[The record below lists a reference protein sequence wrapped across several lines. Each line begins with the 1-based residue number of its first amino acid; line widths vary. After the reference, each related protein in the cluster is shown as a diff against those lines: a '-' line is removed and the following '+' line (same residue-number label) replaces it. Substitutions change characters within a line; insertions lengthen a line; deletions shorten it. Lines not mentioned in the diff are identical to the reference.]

1 MKNEINNKE
10 NSSKTPP
17 ELVEGSGHGG
27 MDRKEAIQYITL
39 LLGGTLVGANSF
51 LTGCKTADKQLFSKE
66 DSAYLDEI
74 AETILPETK
83 TPGAKAAQVGQFMI
97 VMVSDC
103 YDEKEQM
110 IFREGM
116 NKINDHSD
124 KKFGKL
130 YLKLTPEQR
139 HELLVQI
146 DNEQK
151 QYMKNKKED
160 EPVHYFRM
168 IKELVMLGYFTSKP
182 GCTQAKRYMP
192 VPGKY
197 IGCVPYKKGEKA
209 IV

>member
-1 MKNEINNKE
+1 
-10 NSSKTPP
+10 
-17 ELVEGSGHGG
+17 
-27 MDRKEAIQYITL
+27 MDRKEAIQYISL

-51 LTGCKTADKQLFSKE
+51 LVGCKTADKQLFSKE
-66 DSAYLDEI
+66 DLAYLDEI

-83 TPGAKAAQVGQFMI
+83 TPGAKAAQVGKFMT

-110 IFREGM
+110 IFRDGM
-116 NKINDHSD
+116 KKMDDHAY
-124 KKFGKL
+124 KKFGKS
-130 YLKLTPEQR
+130 YLGITPEQR

-151 QYMKNKKED
+151 GYMRNKKEE

-168 IKELVMLGYFTSKP
+168 MKELTLLGYFTSKP
-182 GCTQAKRYMP
+182 GCTQGKRYMP
-192 VPGKY
+192 LPRKY

>member
-1 MKNEINNKE
+1 
-10 NSSKTPP
+10 
-17 ELVEGSGHGG
+17 
-27 MDRKEAIQYITL
+27 MDRKEAVQYISL

-66 DSAYLDEI
+66 DIAYLDEI

-83 TPGAKAAQVGQFMI
+83 TPGAKAARVGQFMTVI
-97 VMVSDC
+97 VSDC

-110 IFREGM
+110 IFKDGM
-116 NKINDHSD
+116 NKINDQSTT
-124 KKFGKL
+124 KFGKS
-130 YLKLTPEQR
+130 YLNSTPEQR
-139 HELLVQI
+139 HELLVQV

-151 QYMKNKKED
+151 QYMKNKKDE

-168 IKELVMLGYFTSKP
+168 MKELVLLGYFTSKP

-192 VPGKY
+192 LPGKY
-197 IGCVPYKKGEKA
+197 IGCVPYKKGDKA

>member
-1 MKNEINNKE
+1 
-10 NSSKTPP
+10 
-17 ELVEGSGHGG
+17 
-27 MDRKEAIQYITL
+27 MDRKEAVQYISL

-51 LTGCKTADKQLFSKE
+51 LSGCKMADKQLFSKE
-66 DSAYLDEI
+66 DQAYLDEI

-97 VMVSDC
+97 LMVTDC
-103 YDEKEQM
+103 YDKKEQE
-110 IFREGM
+110 IFMEGIK
-116 NKINDHSD
+116 KINDQSEA
-124 KKFGKL
+124 KFGKSC
-130 YLKLTPEQR
+130 LKITPEKR

-168 IKELVMLGYFTSKP
+168 MKELTLLGYFTSKP

>member
-1 MKNEINNKE
+1 
-10 NSSKTPP
+10 
-17 ELVEGSGHGG
+17 
-27 MDRKEAIQYITL
+27 MDRKEAVQYISL

-51 LTGCKTADKQLFSKE
+51 LSGCKTNDKQLFSKE
-66 DSAYLDEI
+66 DQAYLDEI

-97 VMVSDC
+97 VMVTDC

-110 IFREGM
+110 IFRAGM
-116 NKINDHSD
+116 EKVNDQSET
-124 KKFGKL
+124 KFGKS
-130 YLKLTPEQR
+130 YLKITPEQR
-139 HELLVQI
+139 HELLVQM

-151 QYMKNKKED
+151 QYTKNKKED

-168 IKELVMLGYFTSKP
+168 MKELTLLGYFTSKP

-197 IGCVPYKKGEKA
+197 IGCVPYKKGDKA

>member
-1 MKNEINNKE
+1 MTLR
-10 NSSKTPP
+10 KT
-17 ELVEGSGHGG
+17 ECKASAAAEVWGFT
-27 MDRKEAIQYITL
+27 MDRKEAVQYISL

-51 LTGCKTADKQLFSKE
+51 LSGCKMDDKQLFSKE
-66 DSAYLDEI
+66 DQAYLDEI

-103 YDEKEQM
+103 YDDKEQR
-110 IFREGM
+110 IFRDGM
-116 NKINDHSD
+116 KKINDQSEA
-124 KKFGKL
+124 KFGKS
-130 YLKLTPEQR
+130 YLKITPEQR

-168 IKELVMLGYFTSKP
+168 MKELTLLGYFTSKP

>member
-1 MKNEINNKE
+1 M
-10 NSSKTPP
+10 T
-17 ELVEGSGHGG
+17 
-27 MDRKEAIQYITL
+27 RKEAVQYISV
-39 LLGGTLVGANSF
+39 LLGGTLAGANSF
-51 LTGCKTADKQLFSKE
+51 LTGCKTTDKKVLDST

-83 TPGAKAAQVGQFMI
+83 TPGAKAAKVGSFMI
-97 VMVSDC
+97 VMINDC
-103 YDEKEQM
+103 YDEKEQA

-116 NKINDHSD
+116 QKINDQAQS
-124 KKFGKL
+124 KFGKEFVAI
-130 YLKLTPEQR
+130 TPQQR

-151 QYMKNKKED
+151 QYMKNKKQE

-168 IKELVMLGYFTSKP
+168 MKELTLLGYFTSKP

-197 IGCVPYKKGEKA
+197 IGCVPYTKGEKA

>member
-1 MKNEINNKE
+1 MN
-10 NSSKTPP
+10 
-17 ELVEGSGHGG
+17 
-27 MDRKEAIQYITL
+27 RKEAIQYVSL
-39 LLGGTLVGANSF
+39 LLGGTLAGANSF
-51 LTGCKTADKQLFSKE
+51 LSGCKTADKQLFSKE
-66 DSAYLDEI
+66 DQAYLDEI

-97 VMVSDC
+97 LLVTDC
-103 YDEKEQM
+103 YDKMEQE
-110 IFREGM
+110 IFSAGM
-116 NKINDHSD
+116 KKINEQSEA
-124 KKFGKL
+124 KFGKS
-130 YLKLTPEQR
+130 YLRITPEER

-151 QYMKNKKED
+151 QYMKSKKGN

-168 IKELVMLGYFTSKP
+168 MKELTLLGYFTSKP

-197 IGCVPYKKGEKA
+197 IGCVPYKKGDKA

>member
-1 MKNEINNKE
+1 M
-10 NSSKTPP
+10 T
-17 ELVEGSGHGG
+17 
-27 MDRKEAIQYITL
+27 RKEAVQYISV
-39 LLGGTLVGANSF
+39 LLGGTLAGANSF
-51 LTGCKTADKQLFSKE
+51 LTGCKMTDKKVLDSN

-83 TPGAKAAQVGQFMI
+83 TPGAKAAKVGSFMI
-97 VMVSDC
+97 LMINDC
-103 YDEKEQM
+103 YDEKEQA

-116 NKINDHSD
+116 QKINDQAQSE
-124 KKFGKL
+124 FGKEFVAI
-130 YLKLTPEQR
+130 TPLQR
-139 HELLVQI
+139 HELLVQV

-151 QYMKNKKED
+151 QYMKNKKQG

-168 IKELVMLGYFTSKP
+168 MKELTLLGYFTSKP

-197 IGCVPYKKGEKA
+197 IGCVPYTKGEKA